1 MKSTSNIYQKANF
14 KKLAFLLI
22 QCCFIYTSGHAQAY
36 QHISKE
42 ALRDKIQAYWF
53 GQLVGN
59 YMGFPFEN
67 VYKEDPV
74 PILIDRYFTVND
86 LETYDL
92 KMNKDD
98 RRAYG
103 HIMADAMGG
112 AWSDDDT
119 DIEFVTLHAV
129 EKYGLD
135 LNYQEITEM
144 WKAHINRFIWAANR
158 KARDLMETGLM
169 PPATGSKKNNPY
181 WYRITSQ
188 LVNEIWSVFYPGM
201 VKLATNRAEWGAK
214 IMCDDWAVHATRAY
228 AVMYSAAF
236 FEKDVNKLV
245 SMAAESLPESS
256 PYRRGILDVIKWHN
270 LHDDWRSTRK
280 LIHENYY
287 EYVDDFKVPD
297 PFVSS
302 VVNGLSGIMAIL
314 YGQGDFLSTVSIA
327 VSAGYDCDNQA
338 ATCGGLMGV
347 INGTSGIPQELL
359 LGLPPS
365 KDWDVPFND
374 TYINYSRDNLP
385 NYNRISDIV
394 DRILAITE
402 QAILANGGKAYEQE
416 GKIIYDILTDF

>member
-1 MKSTSNIYQKANF
+1 MRTHPSSLYLC
-14 KKLAFLLI
+14 KKLLSALLI
-22 QCCFIYTSGHAQAY
+22 LCCFSYTTTYSQQY
-36 QHISKE
+36 QTISQEVLK
-42 ALRDKIQAYWF
+42 DKIHAYWL

-67 VYKEDPV
+67 VYKDEPI
-74 PILIDRYFTVND
+74 PILIDRYFTAND
-86 LETYDL
+86 LDSFSL
-92 KMNKDD
+92 QMNHND

-135 LNYQEITEM
+135 INYQEITEM

-158 KARDLMETGLM
+158 QVRDLMETGLT
-169 PPATGSKKNNPY
+169 PPATGHKANNPY

-201 VKLATNRAEWGAK
+201 LQQAEKRAEWGAR

-236 FEKDVNKLV
+236 FEKDVSKLV
-245 SMAAESLPESS
+245 STAIASLPKDS
-256 PYRRGILDVIKWHN
+256 PFTKGMLDVMKWHK
-270 LHDDWRSTRK
+270 LHADWRTTRQ

-297 PFVSS
+297 PYLSS

-314 YGQGDFLSTVSIA
+314 YGEGDFLRTVGIA

-338 ATCGGLMGV
+338 ATCGGLLGV
-347 INGTSGIPQELL
+347 INGSNGIPSDLL
-359 LGLPPS
+359 LTLPS
-365 KDWDVPFND
+365 RRNWELPFND

-402 QAILANGGKAYEQE
+402 QAIMENGGEKFEQA
-416 GKIIYDILTDF
+416 GKTMYKIAIGN